1 MLKRLTRAT
10 AGALLAVSVGACAGG
25 AGGGLG
31 DILGAVLGG
40 GAQGQQVA
48 GVIAGVDARNQVLGL
63 QQQNGQTV
71 ELRFDNN
78 TQVIYQNQRY
88 SVTSLERGDQVIAR
102 VQATQNNS
110 YYTDSIQVTRSVSE
124 GSGGSAN
131 LQSFQGTVRQIDRNA
146 AMFSISSGNQ
156 TVTVTMPY
164 QPTQNDAY
172 RFNNL
177 RVGDSVRFYG
187 VYVSSTRVELRQ
199 FY

>member
-1 MLKRLTRAT
+1 MFNRISRAA
-10 AGALLAVSVGACAGG
+10 AGALLVLSAGACAG
-25 AGGGLG
+25 AGGGIG

-40 GAQGQQVA
+40 GAGGQQVA
-48 GVIAGVDARNQVLGL
+48 GVIAGVDTRNRVIGL

-71 ELRFDNN
+71 ELQFDDN

-88 SVTSLERGDQVIAR
+88 AVSALERGDQVVAR
-102 VQATQNNS
+102 VQATNNNG

-131 LQSFQGTVRQIDRNA
+131 LQSFQGTVRQIDRQA
-146 AMFSISSGNQ
+146 AMFSISSGTQ
-156 TVTVTMPY
+156 TLTVTMPY
-164 QPTQNDAY
+164 QPTQDDAY

-177 RVGDSVRFYG
+177 RVGDAVRFYG